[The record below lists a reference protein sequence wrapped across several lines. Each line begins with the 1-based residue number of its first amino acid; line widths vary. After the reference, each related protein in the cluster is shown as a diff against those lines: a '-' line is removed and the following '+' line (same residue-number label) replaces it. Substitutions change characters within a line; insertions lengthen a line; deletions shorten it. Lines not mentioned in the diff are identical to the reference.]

1 MRKFVV
7 GDLHG
12 NYLGLMQCL
21 EKVKF
26 NKEEDLLIS
35 LGDIC
40 DGYNQVYEIVEE
52 LLSFKHFI
60 LIRGNHDEPFMEFM
74 KTGLHPWNWQQGGEG
89 TRDSYYKSTEKAYN
103 QPLVVPESHKDFFNK
118 SLLYYVDEDKNLF
131 VHGGFNRHYPI
142 EGQPDLVYTWDRDFW
157 ASALS
162 FAASQR
168 SSDSFLKFKTKDKFK
183 NIFLGYTPTLNWD
196 RLTPMQ
202 AGNVY
207 NIDTGAGF
215 TGSVTIMNIDTLLSV
230 QSEVAR
236 VLYPTY
242 KGRRKTL

>member
-52 LLSFKHFI
+52 LLTFKHFI

-74 KTGLHPWNWQQGGEG
+74 EL
-89 TRDSYYKSTEKAYN
+89 
-103 QPLVVPESHKDFFNK
+103 
-118 SLLYYVDEDKNLF
+118 
-131 VHGGFNRHYPI
+131 
-142 EGQPDLVYTWDRDFW
+142 
-157 ASALS
+157 
-162 FAASQR
+162 AA
-168 SSDSFLKFKTKDKFK
+168 
-183 NIFLGYTPTLNWD
+183 
-196 RLTPMQ
+196 
-202 AGNVY
+202 
-207 NIDTGAGF
+207 
-215 TGSVTIMNIDTLLSV
+215 
-230 QSEVAR
+230 
-236 VLYPTY
+236 
-242 KGRRKTL
+242 RR